1 MATKTKRAKAL
12 LPSGM
17 RAELFERMSVK
28 TMRYVQSVPAKQA
41 EGLVAR
47 VYNMLAADA
56 FINGSVTS
64 HSKVPELMA
73 GMWTGGRETILVSD
87 RLDRTSKEAMSATL
101 SQVNDCPYCADMLI
115 SLVHSNG
122 EHEIASGIFAN
133 DEEQITDPVMRERC
147 AWIRAVATAGS
158 EAPLKP
164 PFTAEELPE
173 AIGSLFVFSYI
184 NRFSHVVMDGSP
196 VAAPFGLQTVKNA
209 ALRMFGFELRPTT
222 ARILEPGL
230 ALDLLPPAPL
240 PDDFGWAVANPR
252 VADALARWAA
262 IIQRETPRAVSPEVR
277 ELVEASLQRWQG
289 ELMPLSHSWVEDEVK
304 GLTGEARVV
313 ARLAL
318 VVGKASYQFD
328 GSLAEDVLAYGQD
341 EERFIRVLAWA
352 SHSGARRVADRYYK
366 YFQA

>member
-1 MATKTKRAKAL
+1 MAIKTKRAKAL

-28 TMRYVQSVPAKQA
+28 TMRYVKSVPGKEAQ
-41 EGLVAR
+41 GLVAR
-47 VYNMLAADA
+47 VYDMLAEDA

-87 RLDRTSKEAMSATL
+87 QLDRTSKEAMSATL

-158 EAPLKP
+158 EAPPKP

-222 ARILEPGL
+222 ARVLVPGV

-240 PDDFGWAVANPR
+240 PDDLGWAAPNPR

-262 IIQRETPRAVSPEVR
+262 VIERETPKAVSPQVR
-277 ELVEASLQRWQG
+277 ELVEGSLQRWQG
-289 ELMPLSHSWVEDEVK
+289 EFMPLSRSWVDEEVRD
-304 GLTGEARVV
+304 LTGKDRSV

-318 VVGKASYQFD
+318 VVAKASYQFD
-328 GSLAEDVLAYGQD
+328 DSLAEDVPGPDQD

-352 SHSGARRVADRYYK
+352 SHAGARRVADRYYR

>member
-1 MATKTKRAKAL
+1 MATKTQRVKAL
-12 LPSGM
+12 PPSGM

-28 TMRYVQSVPAKQA
+28 TMRYVHSIPVNKAQ
-41 EGLVAR
+41 GLVAR
-47 VYNMLAADA
+47 VYEMLAEDA

-73 GMWTGGRETILVSD
+73 GMWTGVRETILVVD
-87 RLDRTSKEAMSATL
+87 RLDRISKDAMSATL
-101 SQVNDCPYCADMLI
+101 SQVNDCTYSSDMLI
-115 SLVHSNG
+115 SLMHSKG

-133 DEEQITDPVMRERC
+133 DEEQIPDPVIRERC

-158 EAPLKP
+158 EAPPKL
-164 PFTAEELPE
+164 PFATEELPE

-196 VAAPFGLQTVKNA
+196 VSAPFGLQTVKNA

-222 ARILEPGL
+222 VRVLEPGK

-240 PDDFGWAVANPR
+240 PDDLGWAAPNPR

-262 IIQRETPRAVSPEVR
+262 ANEREAAKAVSREVR
-277 ELVEASLQRWQG
+277 DLVERSLQRWQG
-289 ELMPLSHSWVEDEVK
+289 DLMPLSRNWLDDEVE
-304 GLTGEARVV
+304 GLIGEDRAV

-318 VVGKASYQFD
+318 VVAKASYQFEE
-328 GSLAEDVLAYGQD
+328 SLAQDVLGYGQD
-341 EERFIRVLAWA
+341 EERFIRVLAWG
-352 SHSGARRVADRYYK
+352 SHAGARRVADRYYRS
-366 YFQA
+366 

>member
-1 MATKTKRAKAL
+1 
-12 LPSGM
+12 
-17 RAELFERMSVK
+17 MSVK
-28 TMRYVQSVPAKQA
+28 SMRYVQSVPAQQA
-41 EGLVAR
+41 QRLAAR
-47 VYNMLAADA
+47 VYEMVAQDA
-56 FINGSVTS
+56 FINGSITS

-73 GMWTGGRETILVSD
+73 GMWTGWREIILVSD
-87 RLDRTSKEAMSATL
+87 RLDRTSKEAMSGTL
-101 SQVNDCPYCADMLI
+101 SQVNNCPYCADMLI

-133 DEEQITDPVMRERC
+133 DEEQITHPVIRDRC
-147 AWIRAVATAGS
+147 VWIRTVATAGS
-158 EAPLKP
+158 KAPPKP
-164 PFTAEELPE
+164 PLTAEELPE

-222 ARILEPGL
+222 ARVLKPGF
-230 ALDLLPPAPL
+230 ALDLLPPAIL
-240 PDDFGWAVANPR
+240 LDDLGWAVPNPR

-262 IIQRETPRAVSPEVR
+262 VIERETPQAVSPVVR
-277 ELVEASLQRWQG
+277 ELVEERLRRWQG
-289 ELMPLSHSWVEDEVK
+289 ELMPFRRSWVEDEVK
-304 GLTGEARVV
+304 GLTGEDRAV

-318 VVGKASYQFD
+318 VVAKASSQFD
-328 GSLAEDVLAYGQD
+328 ESLAEDVLGYDQD

-366 YFQA
+366 YFLA